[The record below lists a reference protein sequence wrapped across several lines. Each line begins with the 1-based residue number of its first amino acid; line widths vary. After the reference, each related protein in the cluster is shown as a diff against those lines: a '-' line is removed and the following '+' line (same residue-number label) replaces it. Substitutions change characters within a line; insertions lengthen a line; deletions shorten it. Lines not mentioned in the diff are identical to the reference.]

1 MSLNISDFSS
11 FSVKKLQK
19 SCPPS
24 SFLATPLSKLRFC
37 QVLSPFF
44 QNLVGGKSEKGG
56 THYLIY
62 QKWKEKF
69 KEETESIERNF
80 MISIYGK
87 NKNKKYTYPDYANSK
102 VFSSS
107 TTLDIHFS
115 FTWFIKEV
123 FLNVMLKAIYSGSS
137 LKFIGKFVPTYN
149 KICIPNFDLRKGN
162 LNIWL
167 QQCMA
172 TPLSLTGQKTL
183 LNQSGHWFL

>member
-1 MSLNISDFSS
+1 MSLNISDFSL

-19 SCPPS
+19 SCPPF

-115 FTWFIKEV
+115 FAWFIKEV
-123 FLNVMLKAIYSGSS
+123 FLNVMLKAVYSGSS